1 MRFVIFGAGAIGG
14 VVGARL
20 HQAGEAVQ
28 LIARG
33 AHHDAIAA
41 RGLTLETPIERLT
54 QSIPVAPTAAAAGLT
69 AGDVIL
75 LAVKTQDTVDALD
88 ALRDAAPAPV
98 PVVCLQ
104 NGVENER
111 LAARIFPDVYGAAVM
126 TPTAHLQ
133 PGTVQAYA
141 TNVTGAIDIGRYPR
155 GIDDLGIEIC
165 RALAGAHWESAPQD
179 DVMRHKHA
187 KLLANLGNAIEVVCG
202 PGADGSDELA
212 GRARA
217 EARAVL
223 DACGI
228 AYDAP
233 DVENVAA
240 RWQRWA
246 VGEIAGRPR
255 PGGSSWQSVVRG
267 TGRIETDYLTG
278 EIVLRG
284 RQAGVDTPVNT
295 LLQALARQTV
305 AAGRTPG
312 WVSAPEILARLG

>member
-20 HQAGEAVQ
+20 HQAGAAVQ

-41 RGLTLETPIERLT
+41 GGLTLETPVERVTLR
-54 QSIPVAPTAAAAGLT
+54 IPVAPTPAAAALT

-75 LAVKTQDTVDALD
+75 LAVKTQDTVAALD
-88 ALRDAAPAPV
+88 ALRDAVADPL

-111 LAARIFPDVYGAAVM
+111 LAARIFPDVYGAVVM
-126 TPTAHLQ
+126 TPTAHLE

-141 TNVTGAIDIGRYPR
+141 TRVTGAIDVGRYPR
-155 GIDDLGIEIC
+155 GVDGLAVEVCG
-165 RALAGAHWESAPQD
+165 ALAGARWESTPQD

-187 KLLANLGNAIEVVCG
+187 KLLANLGNAIEATCG
-202 PGADGSDELA
+202 PRSDGAGELA
-212 GRARA
+212 AAARE

-228 AYDAP
+228 AYDVP
-233 DVENVAA
+233 EVEDVAA
-240 RWQRWA
+240 RWRRWE

-255 PGGSSWQSVVRG
+255 AGGSSWQSVVRG

-284 RQAGVDTPVNT
+284 RQAGVATPVNA
-295 LLQALARQTV
+295 LLQSLARQTV
-305 AAGRTPG
+305 AAGHRPG
-312 WVSAPEILARLG
+312 WISAREILARLA